1 MSIALRFIASLLC
14 TCALFCGSVMAQ
26 GTAGLVAVPPFKS
39 YVTDLSN
46 ALQAPER
53 TQLETRL
60 AAIEQKSGS
69 QVAVL
74 LLPTTQPEDLAA
86 YSIRV
91 ADAWKVGRKNVDDGV
106 ILVIATQDRKLRIEV
121 GRGLEG
127 ALPDVTAKRIIEE
140 TITPD
145 FKRGAMY
152 AGIAAGV
159 ERIASVIGGEALPPP
174 QRRAGN
180 QGNAGSGGGW
190 LPFIVFGVF
199 VLMAIF
205 RRGGRR
211 SGYYSH
217 GSGLG
222 GVATGMVLDA
232 ILRGGGRGGGGG
244 GGFGGGGGGFGGGG
258 GGGFGGG
265 GASGSW

>member
-1 MSIALRFIASLLC
+1 MRIVRLFALLC
-14 TCALFCGSVMAQ
+14 TCALLCDNALAQ
-26 GTAGLVAVPPFKS
+26 SSAGLVAVPAFKS

-46 ALQAPER
+46 VLQPAER
-53 TQLETRL
+53 AQLETRL
-60 AAIEQKSGS
+60 TTIEQQSGS

-74 LLPTTQPEDLAA
+74 LLPTTKPEEIAA

-91 ADAWKVGRKNVDDGV
+91 ADAWKAGRKKVDDGV

-127 ALPDVTAKRIIEE
+127 AIPDVTARRIIEKS
-140 TITPD
+140 IKPD
-145 FKRGAMY
+145 FKRGAYY

-159 ERIASVIGGEALPPP
+159 ERIASSIAGEALPPP
-174 QRRAGN
+174 EEGHAARGAG
-180 QGNAGSGGGW
+180 ASGL

-199 VLMAIF
+199 ILLAF
-205 RRGGRR
+205 LRRGGRR
-211 SGYYSH
+211 GYYASR
-217 GSGLG
+217 GGNGLG
-222 GVATGMVLDA
+222 GFATGVLLDSV
-232 ILRGGGRGGGGG
+232 LRSGGRGGWGGGGGDGGGGG
-244 GGFGGGGGGFGGGG
+244 GGWSGGG